1 MQRTGASRVAQKQM
15 ERQGRLAPVADL
27 YVRRGRTFMN
37 KWQIICPV
45 VALLLT
51 ALVFGSIHMRGERR
65 YLISAVTQQ
74 IDGHAPQI
82 GGLLTAMR
90 GSNVTVVEDAAFQE
104 LQAIPSTSLISRSMI
119 RVAPAGDGGL
129 ECVVDTSSLGIPP
142 RTIRSSP

>member
-1 MQRTGASRVAQKQM
+1 
-15 ERQGRLAPVADL
+15 
-27 YVRRGRTFMN
+27 MN

-129 ECVVDTSSLGIPP
+129 ECVVDTDAEPAGAGNSRRALQFQWSERFAAPGLRLGTGSSGCA
-142 RTIRSSP
+142 